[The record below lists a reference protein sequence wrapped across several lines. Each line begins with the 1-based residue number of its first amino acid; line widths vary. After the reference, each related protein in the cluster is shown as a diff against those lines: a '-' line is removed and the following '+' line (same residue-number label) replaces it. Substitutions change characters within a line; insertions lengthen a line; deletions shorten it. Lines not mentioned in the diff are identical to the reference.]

1 MHIYDTAN
9 KLASEIKNSKEYLE
23 YKRIK
28 DEVYNNIELKEKME
42 KFTKLRYEIQVEQ
55 IQAKEENKTKVEEFQ
70 KMYLEMIKNEK
81 IKIYFEAE
89 LKFNVLLTDVN
100 KIIGEAV
107 QDVIK

>member
-55 IQAKEENKTKVEEFQ
+55 IQAKEENKTKVTDIEIEE
-70 KMYLEMIKNEK
+70 
-81 IKIYFEAE
+81 
-89 LKFNVLLTDVN
+89 
-100 KIIGEAV
+100 
-107 QDVIK
+107 